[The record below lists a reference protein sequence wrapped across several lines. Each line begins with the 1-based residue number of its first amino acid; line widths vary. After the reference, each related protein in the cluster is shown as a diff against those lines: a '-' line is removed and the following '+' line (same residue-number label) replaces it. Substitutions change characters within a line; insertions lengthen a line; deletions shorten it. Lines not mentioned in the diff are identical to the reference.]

1 MKSNAVVHCP
11 NEPLLHAEVTAERAD
26 PPSNLPASHAA
37 SFASLMKKKRAIA
50 RVDASCMILSVM
62 LLIITNVCVDTVMA
76 DAVPESHQNLVKADS
91 ESEEPPSRAA
101 GAQAE
106 FQPLQFKRTRLKW
119 NASCMRSSQ
128 DFLYVKLKQKN
139 CTLRR
144 WSRAVGPRMGA
155 CDLHT
160 AARLPSP
167 VPEWLPV
174 KLRKRKEKSGFRNA
188 TIISAAVLNATS
200 GATNNAS
207 SVAGVNASV
216 PDDGKVEEKRTLS
229 NADKVRLDAPGRSE
243 EEQQQQQ
250 PQQPQQQQPAN
261 RSSSIPLIHRSTDE
275 VFTKG
280 VNYASAALGA
290 KIVSS
295 NVEGKHASA
304 LLLDEE
310 ERYWM
315 SPCSANRSVVIELA
329 ESVLVKSITL
339 MHNEYYSS
347 ISRAVLLQGAQ
358 IMPTDR

>member
-1 MKSNAVVHCP
+1 
-11 NEPLLHAEVTAERAD
+11 
-26 PPSNLPASHAA
+26 
-37 SFASLMKKKRAIA
+37 MKKKRAIA
-50 RVDASCMILSVM
+50 RADALCMILSVL
-62 LLIITNVCVDTVMA
+62 LLIITNVCVATVMA

-91 ESEEPPSRAA
+91 ESEEPPARAA
-101 GAQAE
+101 SAQAE
-106 FQPLQFKRTRLKW
+106 FHPLQFKRTRLKR
-119 NASCMRSSQ
+119 NASCMRSSP
-128 DFLYVKLKQKN
+128 DFLYGKLKQKN
-139 CTLRR
+139 CALRR
-144 WSRAVGPRMGA
+144 RSRAVGPRMGA

-167 VPEWLPV
+167 VPEWLSV
-174 KLRKRKEKSGFRNA
+174 NLRKRKDKSGFRNVTITFA
-188 TIISAAVLNATS
+188 TVLNATS
-200 GATNNAS
+200 GAATNAS
-207 SVAGVNASV
+207 RVAGVNASV
-216 PDDGKVEEKRTLS
+216 PDDGNKVEEKRTLS
-229 NADKVRLDAPGRSE
+229 NADKVRLDALGRSE
-243 EEQQQQQ
+243 EEQQ
-250 PQQPQQQQPAN
+250 PQQPQQQQQQQQQPQQQQQQQPTN

-275 VFTKG
+275 VLTKG

>member
-1 MKSNAVVHCP
+1 
-11 NEPLLHAEVTAERAD
+11 
-26 PPSNLPASHAA
+26 
-37 SFASLMKKKRAIA
+37 MKKKRAIA
-50 RVDASCMILSVM
+50 RADALCMIFSVM
-62 LLIITNVCVDTVMA
+62 LLIITNFCVATVMA
-76 DAVPESHQNLVKADS
+76 DAVPELQQNLVKADS
-91 ESEEPPSRAA
+91 ESEEPPARAA

-106 FQPLQFKRTRLKW
+106 FHPLQFKCTRFKR
-119 NASCMRSSQ
+119 NASCMRSSPE
-128 DFLYVKLKQKN
+128 FLYGKLKQKN
-139 CTLRR
+139 CALRR
-144 WSRAVGPRMGA
+144 RSRAVGPRMGA

-167 VPEWLPV
+167 VPEWLSV
-174 KLRKRKEKSGFRNA
+174 NLRKRKDKSGFRNVTITFA
-188 TIISAAVLNATS
+188 TVLNATS
-200 GATNNAS
+200 GAATNAS
-207 SVAGVNASV
+207 RVAGVNVSV
-216 PDDGKVEEKRTLS
+216 PDDGKVEEKRTSS
-229 NADKVRLDAPGRSE
+229 NADKVRLDALGRSE
-243 EEQQQQQ
+243 EEQQHQQPQQQ
-250 PQQPQQQQPAN
+250 PQQQQQQPAN

-275 VFTKG
+275 VLTKG

>member
-1 MKSNAVVHCP
+1 
-11 NEPLLHAEVTAERAD
+11 
-26 PPSNLPASHAA
+26 
-37 SFASLMKKKRAIA
+37 MKKKRAIA
-50 RVDASCMILSVM
+50 RVDASCMILSFL
-62 LLIITNVCVDTVMA
+62 LLIITNVCVATVMA
-76 DAVPESHQNLVKADS
+76 DVAPESQQNMVKADS
-91 ESEEPPSRAA
+91 ESEEPPARAA

-128 DFLYVKLKQKN
+128 DFLYGKLKQKN

-160 AARLPSP
+160 AARLPSH
-167 VPEWLPV
+167 VPAWLSM
-174 KLRKRKEKSGFRNA
+174 KLRKRKDKFGFGNA
-188 TIISAAVLNATS
+188 TITSATVLNATS

-207 SVAGVNASV
+207 RVAGVNASV

-229 NADKVRLDAPGRSE
+229 NADKVRLDALGRSE

-250 PQQPQQQQPAN
+250 PQQQQQQQQQPQQQQQQPAN

-275 VFTKG
+275 AFTKG